1 MTTNIATM
9 LASSLVAAI
18 VMAGVC
24 AVIQAVV
31 KVRAHRQ
38 LTRLHREL
46 DQARQ
51 EHIEAMQIQYQHQCQ
66 LCADLG
72 LPEPPLPEVLQP
84 QEEPD
89 TAAKRRF
96 RIPVGL
102 PFRNKQSVL
111 HRAPRG
117 SSAFIVGRYGAS
129 FAASTVW
136 KTSSGNIL
144 RLASPVTSRL
154 LAFGPRVAGFAPRF
168 AAAGGG
174 ATGSIAAGTGVRF
187 ALGAISIIGLIIGP
201 ALTAWAVYRELR
213 KVRKARQEQAET
225 LAQFGADLEAMSR
238 RTAELEAQLPA
249 GDVTVL
255 PGGLGQTREPSV
267 RQNESE
273 TATQAFGSTDP
284 GRQRAFTAGQP
295 SEVALGLDPV
305 PEFFGLTE
313 KSAKPD

>member
-18 VMAGVC
+18 VMAGIC

-51 EHIEAMQIQYQHQCQ
+51 EHIEAMQAQYQRQCQ
-66 LCADLG
+66 LCVDLG
-72 LPEPPLPEVLQP
+72 LPEPPLPDVLQP
-84 QEEPD
+84 QPEAD
-89 TAAKRRF
+89 ATARRRF
-96 RIPVGL
+96 RIPVSL
-102 PFRNKQSVL
+102 PFRNKQPLL

-144 RLASPVTSRL
+144 RLLTPVTSRL

-187 ALGAISIIGLIIGP
+187 ALGAISIVGLVIGP

-213 KVRKARQEQAET
+213 KVRRAREEQAET
-225 LAQFGADLEAMSR
+225 LAQFSVDLDAMSR
-238 RTAELEAQLPA
+238 HTVELETQLPA
-249 GDVTVL
+249 GEPTVL
-255 PGGLGQTREPSV
+255 PGDSRQTPERSV

-273 TATQAFGSTDP
+273 IATQVFGGTDP
-284 GRQRAFTAGQP
+284 GRQHPFTAGQP
-295 SEVALGLDPV
+295 SEVALGLNPV
-305 PEFFGLTE
+305 PEFFRLPE

>member
-18 VMAGVC
+18 VMAGIC
-24 AVIQAVV
+24 AVIQAVI

-51 EHIEAMQIQYQHQCQ
+51 EHIEAMQIQYQRQCQ

-213 KVRKARQEQAET
+213 KVRRARHEQAET
-225 LAQFGADLEAMSR
+225 LAQFSADLEVMSR
-238 RTAELEAQLPA
+238 RTAELEGQLPA
-249 GDVTVL
+249 E
-255 PGGLGQTREPSV
+255 TR
-267 RQNESE
+267 Q
-273 TATQAFGSTDP
+273 GSTPRLSEPTDVNSSVSLVARSVGS
-284 GRQRAFTAGQP
+284 GRPQI
-295 SEVALGLDPV
+295 
-305 PEFFGLTE
+305 
-313 KSAKPD
+313 

>member
-18 VMAGVC
+18 VMAGIC

-46 DQARQ
+46 DQARE
-51 EHIEAMQIQYQHQCQ
+51 EHIEAMQIHYQRQCQ

-72 LPEPPLPEVLQP
+72 LPEPPLPDVLQP
-84 QEEPD
+84 QPEAD
-89 TAAKRRF
+89 ATARRRF
-96 RIPVGL
+96 RIPVRL
-102 PFRNKQSVL
+102 PFRQNGSLLQN
-111 HRAPRG
+111 APRG

-144 RLASPVTSRL
+144 RLLTPVTSRL

-187 ALGAISIIGLIIGP
+187 ALGAISIIGLVIGP

-213 KVRKARQEQAET
+213 KVRRAREEQAET
-225 LAQFGADLEAMSR
+225 LAQFSADLDAMSQ

-249 GDVTVL
+249 GELIVL
-255 PGGLGQTREPSV
+255 PGGSSQTPEPYV
-267 RQNESE
+267 RQNASE
-273 TATQAFGSTDP
+273 TAKQAFGSTDP
-284 GRQRAFTAGQP
+284 GRQRPFTAGQP
-295 SEVALGLDPV
+295 SEVALGLNPM
-305 PEFFGLTE
+305 PEFFGLPE

>member
-1 MTTNIATM
+1 MGSNVVTVLT
-9 LASSLVAAI
+9 SSIIAAI
-18 VMAGVC
+18 VMAGIC

-46 DQARQ
+46 DLARQ
-51 EHIEAMQIQYQHQCQ
+51 GHIEAMQVQHERQRE

-72 LPEPPLPEVLQP
+72 LPEPPLPDILQP
-84 QEEPD
+84 QPEPD
-89 TAAKRRF
+89 DAARRRF
-96 RIPVGL
+96 RIPMIL
-102 PFRNKQSVL
+102 PFGNQQPVL

-144 RLASPVTSRL
+144 RLLQPVTSRVMVF
-154 LAFGPRVAGFAPRF
+154 APRAVGFAPRF

-174 ATGSIAAGTGVRF
+174 ATGSIAASTGVRF
-187 ALGAISIIGLIIGP
+187 ALGAISIVGLVIGP

-213 KVRKARQEQAET
+213 KVRQARQEHADA
-225 LAQFGADLEAMSR
+225 LAQFNADLDSMIR

-249 GDVTVL
+249 E
-255 PGGLGQTREPSV
+255 TR
-267 RQNESE
+267 QAAL
-273 TATQAFGSTDP
+273 AT
-284 GRQRAFTAGQP
+284 
-295 SEVALGLDPV
+295 
-305 PEFFGLTE
+305 
-313 KSAKPD
+313 